1 MLWMLHAENHGQAG
15 VPSASSAPSGQGRGE
30 SIQPCVAAWQVT
42 SMASAFVIDLA
53 VQDFKNAQMLIL
65 TVMKLPFN
73 SSIS

>member
-1 MLWMLHAENHGQAG
+1 MLWALHAENHGQAG

-53 VQDFKNAQMLIL
+53 VQDALHSTNPGLDFWVVALQQQR
-65 TVMKLPFN
+65 
-73 SSIS
+73 